1 MNERETVGSEPDT
14 ASTTLP
20 AVTSTERTALSQ
32 RERDILGFE
41 HRWLRQTGAKEEA
54 IRVQF
59 GLSAARYY
67 QVLNNLLDSP
77 AALVHDPVLVNRLQ
91 RLQDVRA
98 AQRSAGPLLGID
110 SGPAG
115 VRR

>member
-1 MNERETVGSEPDT
+1 VNERETVGSEPDT
-14 ASTTLP
+14 ASAALP
-20 AVTSTERTALSQ
+20 ALAPTGRPALSQ

-41 HRWLRQTGAKEEA
+41 HKWLRHAGAKEEA
-54 IRVQF
+54 IRVEF

-91 RLQDVRA
+91 RLRDVRA
-98 AQRSAGPLLGID
+98 AQRPAGPLLGVD
-110 SGPAG
+110 SSPVGI
-115 VRR
+115 RR